1 MKRQINPSIKAYFIR
16 GAFCLLLLLPVCLI
30 PFALGQLDTALNST
44 MSDNGVEIQ
53 NSNGSLVTIG
63 NTIFKVSPG
72 GHSIVNDSGT
82 STSRGYNISNDDG
95 GGYLNG
101 PGDQINTDPL
111 LGPLQSNG
119 GPTSTH
125 ALLPDSAAIDAGDPI
140 FIPPPSTDQRGCPFD
155 RVFNGRIDIGSFET
169 QPPPRHPCPRPR
181 PTPAPRP

>member
-101 PGDQINTDPL
+101 PGDQIKYRFIAW
-111 LGPLQSNG
+111 S
-119 GPTSTH
+119 
-125 ALLPDSAAIDAGDPI
+125 IAGQWWSYI
-140 FIPPPSTDQRGCPFD
+140 HTRLVT
-155 RVFNGRIDIGSFET
+155 R
-169 QPPPRHPCPRPR
+169 QPGY
-181 PTPAPRP
+181 